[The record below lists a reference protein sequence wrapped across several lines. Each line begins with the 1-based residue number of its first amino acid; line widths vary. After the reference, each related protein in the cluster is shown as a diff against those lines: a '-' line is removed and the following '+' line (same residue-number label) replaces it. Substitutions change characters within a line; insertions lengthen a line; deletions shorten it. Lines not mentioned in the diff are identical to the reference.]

1 VEVAP
6 QRGTAAAAQMV
17 AVVEQG
23 RVVGAQWRGEGRRG
37 VLGAI
42 YRELEAVRGKYLP
55 GDPAAAWQGGPRR
68 PALNGAATSLGEV
81 TSRRGGV
88 MASAALSPFAA

>member
-1 VEVAP
+1 
-6 QRGTAAAAQMV
+6 MV

-23 RVVGAQWRGEGRRG
+23 RVLGAQWRGEGRRG

-55 GDPAAAWQGGPRR
+55 SDLAAAWQGGSWR

-81 TSRRGGV
+81 TSQCGGV
-88 MASAALSPFAA
+88 MAASALGHFAA